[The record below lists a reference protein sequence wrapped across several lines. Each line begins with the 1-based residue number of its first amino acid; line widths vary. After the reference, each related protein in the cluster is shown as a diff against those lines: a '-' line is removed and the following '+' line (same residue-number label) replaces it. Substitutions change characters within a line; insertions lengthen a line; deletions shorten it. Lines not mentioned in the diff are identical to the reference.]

1 MRTVSIRLSDTDY
14 EELSSMLDDMGQT
27 KQTFYESYTK
37 TALRERRIPFII
49 SAPADP
55 FYSETNMNRLRH
67 SFRQAEEGKIITK
80 TLEDLE
86 AMAGE

>member
-1 MRTVSIRLSDTDY
+1 MKTISVRLEDADY
-14 EELSSMLDDMGQT
+14 EALSEMLANMGQT

-49 SAPADP
+49 SDPVDP
-55 FYSETNMNRLRH
+55 FYSEQNTARLRH

-80 TLEDLE
+80 TMKELED
-86 AMAGE
+86 MADE